1 MVMSWSASEIL
12 QSSPSSGEDKKVE
25 ERQGPSGLFA
35 MLLQQSS
42 MQQVAYAGLINEFN
56 LALTLHGQAAGSHM
70 DSAPPPEQ
78 PLASTQEAAVPPDDR
93 HDDPVQHAQRSEEHT
108 SELQS
113 LMRNS
118 YAVFCLK
125 KKKE

>member
-1 MVMSWSASEIL
+1 MVMSVSAIEIL

-56 LALTLHGQAAGSHM
+56 LALTLHGQAAGSHT

-93 HDDPVQHAQRSEEHT
+93 RSEA
-108 SELQS
+108 
-113 LMRNS
+113 RR
-118 YAVFCLK
+118 VG
-125 KKKE
+125 KECVSTCRSRWSPYH

>member
-1 MVMSWSASEIL
+1 MVMSVSAIEIL

-56 LALTLHGQAAGSHM
+56 LALTLHGQAAGSHT
-70 DSAPPPEQ
+70 DSAPPPE
-78 PLASTQEAAVPPDDR
+78 
-93 HDDPVQHAQRSEEHT
+93 RSEERRVGKECVSTCRSGWSPYH
-108 SELQS
+108 E
-113 LMRNS
+113 
-118 YAVFCLK
+118 K
-125 KKKE
+125 KNTNKNLTNR